1 MITRPL
7 ILLAALLL
15 AACSNLDLNTDPR
28 CKRYLSTRDMD
39 EIRALLVSRPD
50 IKKPLWGLVC
60 DDRDHVTAKTGG
72 ARGEDLRAPRPHR
85 GRGNAGGEAGA
96 EPAQRGAGA
105 GDDPP
110 TAAAGGVDRGGRV
123 GAGVARPGGDAAARP
138 GDRGGTAARARALGA
153 LRLLAPGRRGG
164 ARGRR
169 GS

>member
-72 ARGEDLRAPRPHR
+72 ARGEDAMSSVVTLVRRNGKWQIIGVRQEHF
-85 GRGNAGGEAGA
+85 EAVTITG
-96 EPAQRGAGA
+96 
-105 GDDPP
+105 
-110 TAAAGGVDRGGRV
+110 
-123 GAGVARPGGDAAARP
+123 
-138 GDRGGTAARARALGA
+138 
-153 LRLLAPGRRGG
+153 
-164 ARGRR
+164 
-169 GS
+169 